1 MRYGFFDAEISGYDE
16 NNLPIY
22 DRAENAEF
30 FAALLGAFIGTGV
43 YAEPATT
50 LQVTA
55 ATEMNLSIAPGK
67 CWINGRFGWQE
78 EFETITLAA
87 ANSNYNRIDRVVV
100 RLDYQA
106 RTISLAVKLGTPA
119 ASAYTAPVLQR
130 DGDIYEIA
138 LADVLVTAATS
149 AIVQANITDQRQ
161 NADLCGLVTGLIDQI
176 DTTDLFAQYN
186 EAFTT
191 WFATIQDMLDE
202 NTAGQLL
209 NLINTHTGNTSNPHE
224 VTAAQIGAANATHT
238 HAASDVTTGAVAVA
252 NGGTGATT
260 AADARTNLGAAPA
273 YTYGTTDLT
282 AGTSALE
289 TGKLYFVYE

>member
-55 ATEMNLSIAPGK
+55 ATGMNLSIAPGK

-191 WFATIQDMLDE
+191 WFATIQDILDE